1 MSLDDTL
8 SSMLDAMDAGN
19 YWDTEAYAQQ
29 ALDYVSNSDNRVNEQ
44 IDRGELVIRLSSIIS
59 LAKEEHDKARMKDRA
74 KNDLIDRIVNFRG

>member
-59 LAKEEHDKARMKDRA
+59 LAKEEHDKARMKERA